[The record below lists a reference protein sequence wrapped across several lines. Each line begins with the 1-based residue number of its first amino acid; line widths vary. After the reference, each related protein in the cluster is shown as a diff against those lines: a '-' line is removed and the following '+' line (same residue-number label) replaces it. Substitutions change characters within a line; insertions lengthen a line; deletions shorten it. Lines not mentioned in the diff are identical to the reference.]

1 MAVISNSNRTKR
13 GTDVGVSSSSSF
25 RMIALMVMATILL
38 IAYFIS
44 WSQQPT
50 SHSLPHSVVNGN
62 DILDTQRLCTQ
73 NPYLAAL
80 ADPAVSITKKVEEWL
95 THGRIIQGTIA
106 ADPTYDKHDH
116 KRFFPFTPTTECLDK
131 QCIGGP
137 CSSDT
142 SKIVCG
148 LNQLKQVPSKGTNE
162 GTNGEHKCIIYSIGG
177 NNLWSFELDLLADT
191 PCDIHTFDCTGNYSR
206 FQVPNNPR
214 LFFHHVCLSPY
225 PINPKLERPSYMVGE
240 SWTLL
245 EMQQKLNHSRID
257 LLKVDI
263 EGYEHNMFHSWPILA
278 DLKASREMLLP
289 MQIVVEIHYV
299 SQFKD
304 LHQQAHPFKTASD
317 MVALQAQF
325 MRMGY
330 VVTIRDDN
338 PHCPHCTELTLIR
351 VHCPG
356 TGAYAN

>member
-1 MAVISNSNRTKR
+1 MAVVSNSNRTKR
-13 GTDVGVSSSSSF
+13 GTNVSSSSSF
-25 RMIALMVMATILL
+25 RMIVGVTAMLSI
-38 IAYFIS
+38 IAYLVS
-44 WSQQPT
+44 CSQQPT
-50 SHSLPHSVVNGN
+50 SQYLPLSVFNVNEVH
-62 DILDTQRLCTQ
+62 DTQRVCTQ
-73 NPYLAAL
+73 NPYLSAV
-80 ADPAVSITKKVEEWL
+80 ADPAERISEKVEEWF
-95 THGRIIQGTIA
+95 THGRIIQGTLA
-106 ADPTYDKHDH
+106 ADPTYNRKDH

-148 LNQLKQVPSKGTNE
+148 LNQLKQLGSTGTKGGN
-162 GTNGEHKCIIYSIGG
+162 KCIIYSLGG
-177 NNLWSFELDLLADT
+177 NNMWSFELELLART
-191 PCDIHTFDCTGNYSR
+191 PCDIHTFDCTGDISR
-206 FQVPNNPR
+206 FHVPQNPR
-214 LFFHHVCLSPY
+214 MFFHHVCLSPY
-225 PINPKLERPSYMVGE
+225 PTDPKLERPSFMVGE

-278 DLKASREMLLP
+278 DLKASRQMLLP

-299 SQFKD
+299 SE
-304 LHQQAHPFKTASD
+304 FKTAMD

-325 MRMGY
+325 MRLGY

-338 PHCPHCTELTLIR
+338 PKCPHCTELTLLR
-351 VHCPG
+351 VLCPG
-356 TGAYAN
+356 TGVYEN